1 MSSYPLV
8 YGPIASRRLKKSL
21 GINVLGDQKIC
32 SFNCAYCD
40 LGPTTL
46 TMNQIRREY
55 TYPTM
60 ESILSAVKEKLTE
73 LGKDQYEFITLS
85 GNGEPLLHP
94 QIAEII
100 NGLVELRNQLAPHAN
115 LAILSNG
122 AHIQSRKLIFALNSL
137 DERIIKMDAGNN
149 AQMKKTNEP
158 LIRLTVDHLAQD
170 IKKLKD
176 CTLQSTFV
184 EGAAAN
190 TSNEHI
196 EDWLEIV
203 GMIQPKKLQL
213 MTPTR
218 KMYRTDVQPVTEDT
232 LETIASR
239 VRRRLPSIDVSVFAR

>member
-1 MSSYPLV
+1 MSDYPLV
-8 YGPIASRRLKKSL
+8 YGPVLSRRLQKSL
-21 GINVLGDQKIC
+21 GVNVLGNQKIC
-32 SFNCAYCD
+32 SFNCTYCD

-55 TYPTM
+55 PYPTM
-60 ESILSAVKEKLTE
+60 ESILSAIKEKLID

-94 QIAEII
+94 QITEII
-100 NGLVELRNQLAPHAN
+100 NGLIEIRNQLAPHAK

-122 AHIQSRKLIFALNSL
+122 AHIQSRKLIYALNGL
-137 DERIIKMDAGNN
+137 DERIIKMDAGST
-149 AQMKKTNEP
+149 AQMKKINEP

-176 CTLQSTFV
+176 CTIQSTFV
-184 EGAAAN
+184 EGAVAN
-190 TSNEHI
+190 TANEHI

-218 KMYRTDVQPVTEDT
+218 NMRRTDAQAVTEDT

-239 VRRRLPSIDVSVFAR
+239 VRRRLPSIEISVFAR